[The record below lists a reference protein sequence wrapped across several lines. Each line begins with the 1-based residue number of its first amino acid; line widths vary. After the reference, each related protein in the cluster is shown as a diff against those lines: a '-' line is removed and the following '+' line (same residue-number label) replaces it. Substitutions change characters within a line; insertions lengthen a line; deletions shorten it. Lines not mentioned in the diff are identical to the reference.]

1 MHLRL
6 RFIGLFVALW
16 LVFAARPAHANFA
29 VAVGLKYAP
38 VNYTTPVS
46 TTGVGNATPLAGW
59 NTTALNNYF
68 GLFFLDGRLGVQ
80 LSLDLGYSSRHDDSG
95 VMVGNQDLTYTQF
108 GFAVGGKY
116 YLTKLHAGKVAP
128 YVYLDFY
135 KYFASISTS
144 STVPKG
150 YENFLAGLS
159 SPLGIN
165 AAVGA
170 EYFFTSGFSIGA
182 EVLGLKY
189 AFTEG
194 SYTPGPAGLASL
206 TISQTNHYVTFY
218 TGLSLNYRFDIVVQ
232 ARVREPEE
240 RESSSD
246 EDEAPRPRK
255 RKREKEAA
263 PPEPPSSEPPP
274 PAAESVD

>member
-6 RFIGLFVALW
+6 RFIALLAGLY
-16 LVFAARPAHANFA
+16 LVLAARPAHANFVIA
-29 VAVGLKYAP
+29 IGVKYAP

-46 TTGVGNATPLAGW
+46 TTGANMTTPLAGW

-68 GLFFLDGRLGVQ
+68 GLFFLEGQLGVQ
-80 LSLDLGYSSRHDDSG
+80 LGLDLGYSSRHDDAG
-95 VMVGNQDLTYTQF
+95 AMVGNQDLSYTQF
-108 GFAVGGKY
+108 GFSIGGKY
-116 YLTKLHAGKVAP
+116 YITKPRAGKVAP

-150 YENFLAGLS
+150 YESFLASLS
-159 SPLGIN
+159 SPLGID

-170 EYFFTSGFSIGA
+170 EYFFTPGFSIGA

-194 SYTPGPAGLASL
+194 SYTPGPGGLASL
-206 TISQTNHYVTFY
+206 TISETNHYVTFY
-218 TGLSLNYRFDIVVQ
+218 TGLSLNYRFDIVAQV
-232 ARVREPEE
+232 RVREPEE
-240 RESSSD
+240 TSD
-246 EDEAPRPRK
+246 EDEAPRPR
-255 RKREKEAA
+255 RKKKEAPQP
-263 PPEPPSSEPPP
+263 PPEAPSSEPPP